1 MIYKSAR
8 AQGDIN
14 FKFKGNKINE
24 YKSYM
29 EGRVS
34 LNFIALILYL
44 EIMENSLW
52 PFFFFP
58 ENSEILCFGLV
69 EGRQI

>member
-8 AQGDIN
+8 VEGDIN
-14 FKFKGNKINE
+14 FKFKGNKIDE
-24 YKSYM
+24 FKSYI

-52 PFFFFP
+52 PFFFSFQ
-58 ENSEILCFGLV
+58 EILKYCALDW
-69 EGRQI
+69 